1 MRTTALLV
9 LANGMELVS
18 QTWSGT
24 ATVSNSNPGVPTPKS
39 TTMSWSIDVDAMNM
53 RSETATEVEMKGI
66 VSTSNQITILNVGV
80 GNMVTWM
87 KTSTTIQDQPPIEKE
102 HCSIASFHNIKSTS
116 EVAECMKEALAKIE
130 PTSSKD
136 GVDTFVFDSHVVD
149 PTTQQEVDT
158 HNTIDLGSDHLMKH
172 IDTET
177 SMPGLG
183 MDMKTAINI
192 DEVKAETPDAS
203 IFTQPDSW
211 KDCKETPIPP
221 LSTFGSSPAI
231 SAFLKCAG
239 MEDEATS
246 SVEVSSPVQFVV

>member
-1 MRTTALLV
+1 
-9 LANGMELVS
+9 
-18 QTWSGT
+18 
-24 ATVSNSNPGVPTPKS
+24 
-39 TTMSWSIDVDAMNM
+39 
-53 RSETATEVEMKGI
+53 
-66 VSTSNQITILNVGV
+66 
-80 GNMVTWM
+80 
-87 KTSTTIQDQPPIEKE
+87 
-102 HCSIASFHNIKSTS
+102 
-116 EVAECMKEALAKIE
+116 
-130 PTSSKD
+130 
-136 GVDTFVFDSHVVD
+136 VFDSHVVD

-211 KDCKETPIPP
+211 KDCKDTPIPP